1 MCMTLACLSRCVEM
15 LRSIQTI
22 MVNAEKLSVAR
33 GQLGP
38 KCAMCGEPMSFGEAL
53 VIDSEYYCQSC
64 YEKITGAVSSSEPK
78 EVAGLR
84 MD

>member
-1 MCMTLACLSRCVEM
+1 MCVALACLSRCVEM
-15 LRSIQTI
+15 PRLVQTF
-22 MVNAEKLSVAR
+22 MVNAEKLSIAR

-38 KCAMCGEPMSFGEAL
+38 KCAMCGDPLIFAEAL
-53 VIDSEYYCQSC
+53 VIDSDYYCQLC
-64 YEKITGAVSSSEPK
+64 YEKMTGAVSSSEPK

>member
-1 MCMTLACLSRCVEM
+1 MCMALACLSRCVEM

-22 MVNAEKLSVAR
+22 MVNAEKLSIAR

-38 KCAMCGEPMSFGEAL
+38 KCAMCGEPMIFGEAL
-53 VIDSEYYCQSC
+53 VIDSNIVNLVREDYWP
-64 YEKITGAVSSSEPK
+64 VSSSEPK